1 MSMDTDMNFYRSLF
15 TDGRVITLPDQNP
28 IHCHSYHGPLPLLL
42 SLIMLRC
49 SLAVVLLILESPIIV
64 VSCEGNKR
72 NTPEG
77 GSDQEMDITIVWA

>member
-1 MSMDTDMNFYRSLF
+1 
-15 TDGRVITLPDQNP
+15 
-28 IHCHSYHGPLPLLL
+28 
-42 SLIMLRC
+42 
-49 SLAVVLLILESPIIV
+49 VVLLILESPIIV